1 MPACRRPGAG
11 GAAGR
16 GLTPVTAFD
25 VVAIGEPLYE
35 LNRQPAG
42 YFLPGFG
49 GDTLN
54 VAIAAA
60 RLGSRCAYITRLGAD
75 IFADELGELMRR
87 EDIAMTGIRR
97 DAAAPTGL
105 YFVTHGPQGH
115 VFTYRRKGSAASLM
129 TPADLDETLIASAG
143 FLHAS
148 GISQAIS
155 ASAAETVSAAIAIAR
170 AHGVRV
176 SFDTN
181 FRPKLWTAAAA
192 RGPIESAA
200 AQADVL
206 KTSAED
212 CQALIGLVAP
222 RDIATHFLALGSKA
236 VIVTL
241 GKDGA
246 LVATAAGAVRV
257 PGRQVDAVDATGAG
271 DAFTG
276 ALLAELARGAPLAEA
291 AFFANAAAALST
303 LGYGAIAPLPRRPAV
318 EAALAAGD

>member
-1 MPACRRPGAG
+1 MA
-11 GAAGR
+11 
-16 GLTPVTAFD
+16 AFD

-75 IFADELGELMRR
+75 IFADEIGEVMRR
-87 EDIAMTGIRR
+87 EGIVMTGVRR

-115 VFTYRRKGSAASLM
+115 VFTYRRQGSAASLM
-129 TPADLDETLIASAG
+129 TPADLDPALIASSG

-155 ASAAETVSAAIAIAR
+155 ASAADAVSAAIAIAR
-170 AHGVRV
+170 ANGVKV

-192 RGPIESAA
+192 RGPIEAAA
-200 AQADVL
+200 AQADIL

-212 CQALIGLVAP
+212 CQALIGVTAP
-222 RDIATHFLALGSKA
+222 EDIARHFLALGSKA

-241 GKDGA
+241 GADGA
-246 LVATAAGAVRV
+246 FIATSADAVHV
-257 PGRQVDAVDATGAG
+257 PGRKVAAVDATGAG

-276 ALLAELARGAPLAEA
+276 ALLAELARATALNQA
-291 AFFANAAAALST
+291 ARFANVAAALST
-303 LGYGAIAPLPRRPAV
+303 SGYGAIAPLARRDAV